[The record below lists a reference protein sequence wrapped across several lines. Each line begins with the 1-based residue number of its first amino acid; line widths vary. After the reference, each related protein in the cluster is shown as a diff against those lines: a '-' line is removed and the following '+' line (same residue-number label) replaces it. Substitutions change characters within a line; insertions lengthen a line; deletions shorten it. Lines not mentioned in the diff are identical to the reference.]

1 MKTLITY
8 SNFLGQDL
16 YHGTPDVRGAKVV
29 DVTTS
34 VVDDHY
40 STALK
45 LELKNGLFMVIDIR
59 QER

>member
-1 MKTLITY
+1 MRTLIVH

-16 YHGTPDVRGAKVV
+16 YHGTPDVRDAKVV
-29 DVTTS
+29 DVKTS
-34 VVDDHY
+34 VVDDYY